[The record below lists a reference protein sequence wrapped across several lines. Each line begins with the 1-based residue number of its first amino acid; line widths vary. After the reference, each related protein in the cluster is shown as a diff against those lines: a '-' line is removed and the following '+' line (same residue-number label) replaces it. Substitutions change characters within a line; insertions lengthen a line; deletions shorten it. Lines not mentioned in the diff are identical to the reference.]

1 MSVSRLRALASAFV
15 MLGPLAISAQNA
27 VGLEYEMRGTE
38 SSQKST
44 DQRPSTYHVQVLN
57 GQSRISAS
65 AGGDVLLVSADG
77 VTMTVLRPD
86 KQTYTTMSTDKFENI
101 IGNVLAMMKDAAKI
115 LQLELRQALIT
126 PQHMGSGGTLLGYP
140 TEQSRLTYDYT
151 MRVGAMGFTTDTK
164 QRVVVDYWSTTG
176 VDLPHNPLVELLAT
190 ANSALAQADAD
201 FRTKSRAA
209 RSALMRGTI
218 LRVRST
224 SYDMD
229 EDSKNKR
236 DKSPDIHMVEIT
248 SVAKA
253 NLRRDAFVIP
263 SSYRLDKDAF
273 SVHLGK

>member
-1 MSVSRLRALASAFV
+1 MSVSRLRALASVFF
-15 MLGPLAISAQNA
+15 MLGPLAINAQTA
-27 VGLEYEMRGTE
+27 MGLEYEMRGTE
-38 SSQKST
+38 SSQKSS

-65 AGGDVLLVSADG
+65 AGGDALLVSADG
-77 VTMTVLRPD
+77 LTMTVLRPD

-101 IGNVLAMMKDAAKI
+101 IGNVLAMVKDAAKI

-164 QRVVVDYWSTTG
+164 QRVVVDYWTTTG

-229 EDSKNKR
+229 ADSKNKR
-236 DKSPDIHMVEIT
+236 DKTPDMHMVEIT

-263 SSYRLDKDAF
+263 SNYRLDKDAF

>member
-1 MSVSRLRALASAFV
+1 MSVSRLRALATAV
-15 MLGPLAISAQNA
+15 LILGPLAINAQTA
-27 VGLEYEMRGTE
+27 MGLEYEMRGTE

-44 DQRPSTYHVQVLN
+44 DQHPSTYHVQVLN
-57 GQSRISAS
+57 GQSRISAA
-65 AGGDVLLVSADG
+65 AGGDALLVSADG
-77 VTMTVLRPD
+77 LTMTVLRPD
-86 KQTYTTMSTDKFENI
+86 KQTYTTMTTDKFENI

-126 PQHMGSGGTLLGYP
+126 PQHMGSGGLLLGYP

-164 QRVVVDYWSTTG
+164 QRVVVDYWTTTG
-176 VDLPHNPLVELLAT
+176 VNLPHNPLVELLAT

-201 FRTKSRAA
+201 FRTKSRVARAA
-209 RSALMRGTI
+209 LVRGTI

-229 EDSKNKR
+229 DDSKNNR
-236 DKSPDIHMVEIT
+236 DKAPAIHTVEIT

-253 NLRRDAFVIP
+253 SLRRDAFMIP
-263 SSYRLDKDAF
+263 SNYRLDKDAF